1 MGMKK
6 RTDSRHV
13 ILLARPGL
21 LPFFRHIVDAVNRHL
36 FVPVT
41 ELCGVEVDG
50 IGSGWRNLCGSC
62 ECIGH
67 ISPTK
72 KPPKRVN

>member
-13 ILLARPGL
+13 ILLARSGEF
-21 LPFFRHIVDAVNRHL
+21 PFFRHIVDAVNRLL

-50 IGSGWRNLCGSC
+50 IGSGW
-62 ECIGH
+62 
-67 ISPTK
+67 
-72 KPPKRVN
+72 

>member
-13 ILLARPGL
+13 ILLARPGEF
-21 LPFFRHIVDAVNRHL
+21 PFFRHIVDAVNRLL

-50 IGSGWRNLCGSC
+50 IGSGW
-62 ECIGH
+62 
-67 ISPTK
+67 
-72 KPPKRVN
+72 